1 MIAVLGAGA
10 FGTALAISLA
20 KAGRTV
26 VLCARSH
33 AQVMEMRNTKM
44 NAARLPGIGFPDVLQ
59 IETAVPRKSAII

>member
-1 MIAVLGAGA
+1 
-10 FGTALAISLA
+10 
-20 KAGRTV
+20 